1 MQYNYMS
8 YFAKAILPILFVTI
22 LLLNGTNNYYYF
34 FEPASARLT
43 GYEGGPILRDTD
55 LKIEVVTE
63 ELEKPTSMAFLA
75 PDDIL
80 VLEQANGTVKR
91 IVNGTIQ
98 PKPLLDVNVA
108 NKSERG
114 MLGIAASKQDNG
126 TTNVFLYYTEAKVE
140 GSDICPKPN
149 RCNPGTE
156 PLGNRL
162 YRYELINNTLVNPVM
177 LLDLPAVPGPAH
189 NGGKVVIGPDN
200 NVYLTIGDVGYRSRT
215 QNFPDKPDF
224 NGTSAVYR
232 ITQDGQPLPD
242 NPLGSDTEPPI
253 LKKYYAYGL
262 RNSFGIGFDPVTG
275 KLWDTENGAAYG
287 DEINLVEPGF
297 NSGWRKLQGLW
308 ETEGTTVRGEVML
321 NSSVFKQ
328 RADPN
333 FVELENFG
341 GKGKYSDPAFIW
353 FNNSAPTGLTF
364 LPSDRLGKQYQ
375 NDMFVG
381 DFNAGNIY
389 RFELNQTRTGFILNG
404 SLADK
409 IEQEPEELS
418 QVLFGQG
425 FDSITDLQ
433 VSPDGYLY
441 ILSYGDGDLYR
452 IVPAN
457 LTSQTPNPTP

>member
-1 MQYNYMS
+1 MLYANRS
-8 YFAKAILPILFVTI
+8 LLPILLVTI
-22 LLLNGTNNYYYF
+22 LLLNAGNNYNYYF
-34 FEPASARLT
+34 IEPANARLPA
-43 GYEGGPILRDTD
+43 YEGDPILRDTD
-55 LKIEVVTE
+55 LKVEIFAEG
-63 ELEKPTSMAFLA
+63 LEKPTSMAFLGSN
-75 PDDIL
+75 DIL

-98 PKPLLDVNVA
+98 PQPVLDVSVA

-114 MLGIAASKQDNG
+114 MLGIAVSKHENG
-126 TTNVFLYYTEAKVE
+126 TTYVFLYYTEAKVE

-149 RCNPGTE
+149 RCEPGTE

-162 YRYELINNTLVNPVM
+162 YRYELVNNSLVNPMM

-200 NVYLTIGDVGYRSRT
+200 NVYLTIGDVGYRSST
-215 QNFPDKPDF
+215 QNFPGRSDF
-224 NGTSAVYR
+224 NGTSAIYR

-242 NPLGSDTEPPI
+242 NPFGSDADPPI

-262 RNSFGIGFDPVTG
+262 RNSFGIAFDPVTG

-297 NSGWRKLQGLW
+297 NSGWRKLQGIW
-308 ETEGTTVRGEVML
+308 ETEGTTVGGKVML
-321 NSSVFKQ
+321 NSSAFKQ
-328 RADPN
+328 KADPN
-333 FVELENFG
+333 SVDLENFD

-364 LPSDRLGKQYQ
+364 LHSDTLGKHHQ
-375 NDMFVG
+375 NHMFVG

-389 RFELNQTRTGFILNG
+389 RFELNQTRTGFILDG

-409 IEQEPEELS
+409 IEQSPEELS
-418 QVLFGQG
+418 QILFGQG

-433 VSPDGYLY
+433 VSPEGYLY
-441 ILSYGDGDLYR
+441 ILSYGDGNIYR
-452 IVPAN
+452 IVPATLDSQIQN
-457 LTSQTPNPTP
+457 GTS